1 MRLAT
6 IMLATAA
13 LAATVAPA
21 LAQKN
26 DRAARA
32 NAALAKELE
41 GRTPGKPVKCLNQR
55 DIRSTRIIDRTAI
68 IYETGGGVIYVNTP
82 KGGASS
88 LDKWDV
94 LVTETHSSQ
103 LCDIDIVRLYDAT
116 SRMSSGF
123 VNLGEF
129 VPYRKAKS

>member
-1 MRLAT
+1 MRSA
-6 IMLATAA
+6 IH
-13 LAATVAPA
+13 LAAAAAVLAAAPV
-21 LAQKN
+21 LAQS

-32 NAALAKELE
+32 QAELAKEIE
-41 GRTPGKPVKCLNQR
+41 GRTAGEPVKCLNLR

-68 IYETGGGVIYVNTP
+68 VYEMAGGLIYVNKP

-94 LVTETHSSQ
+94 LVTDTHSSQ
-103 LCDIDIVRLYDAT
+103 LCDIDVVKLYDAS

-123 VNLGEF
+123 VNLGPF
-129 VPYRKAKS
+129 IPYRKTEN

>member
-1 MRLAT
+1 MRLASL
-6 IMLATAA
+6 MLAAAALTAA
-13 LAATVAPA
+13 VSPA
-21 LAQKN
+21 LAQS

-32 NAALAKELE
+32 QAELAKEIE
-41 GRTPGKPVKCLNQR
+41 GRTAGEPVKCLNLR

-68 IYETGGGVIYVNTP
+68 IYETTGGVIYVNTP

-94 LVTETHSSQ
+94 LVTDTHSSQ
-103 LCDIDIVRLYDAT
+103 LCDIDVVKLYDAS

-123 VNLGEF
+123 VNLGRF
-129 VPYRKAKS
+129 VPYRKAEH

>member
-1 MRLAT
+1 MRSA
-6 IMLATAA
+6 IHFATAA
-13 LAATVAPA
+13 ALLAVAPA
-21 LAQKN
+21 LAQD

-32 NAALAKELE
+32 QGDLAKALE
-41 GRTPGKPVKCLNQR
+41 GRTAGDPVKCLNLR
-55 DIRSTRIIDRTAI
+55 DIRSTKIIDRTAI
-68 IYETGGGVIYVNTP
+68 IYETTGGVLYVNTP

-94 LVTETHSSQ
+94 LVTDTRSSQ
-103 LCDIDIVRLYDAT
+103 LCSIDIVKLYDSG
-116 SRMSSGF
+116 SRISTGF

>member
-1 MRLAT
+1 MRLT
-6 IMLATAA
+6 SLILA
-13 LAATVAPA
+13 AATVAATAAPA
-21 LAQKN
+21 LAQS
-26 DRAARA
+26 DRAARGQA
-32 NAALAKELE
+32 DLAKEIE
-41 GRTPGKPVKCLNQR
+41 GRTAGEPVKCLNLR

-68 IYETGGGVIYVNTP
+68 VYETAGGVIYVNTP

-94 LVTETHSSQ
+94 LVTNTHSAR
-103 LCDIDIVRLYDAT
+103 LCNVDIVRLYDSG

-129 VPYRKAKS
+129 VPYRKTS